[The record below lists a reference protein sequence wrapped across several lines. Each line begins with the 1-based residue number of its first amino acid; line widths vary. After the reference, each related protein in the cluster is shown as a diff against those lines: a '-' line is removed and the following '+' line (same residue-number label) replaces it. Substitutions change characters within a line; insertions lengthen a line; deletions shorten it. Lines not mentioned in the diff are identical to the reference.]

1 MPTQQPSNVFFV
13 FCQSAHE
20 FLKMLQNIIIY
31 TLENGAYELFG
42 KGGIGETAK
51 SNLLKGF
58 EVSIDEI
65 MA

>member
-1 MPTQQPSNVFFV
+1 
-13 FCQSAHE
+13 
-20 FLKMLQNIIIY
+20 MLQNIIIY
-31 TLENGAYELFG
+31 TLENGA
-42 KGGIGETAK
+42 AK